1 MQEIWVPSLVREDAP
16 EEGMQPIPVLYPRKS
31 HEQRSLVGYSPW
43 DRKRVRHDLATK
55 QQQECAQGLGQ
66 RGGFGVLPTSPPGGV
81 VCLEHEQHAAF
92 APNTLVL
99 LQALQKWQL
108 GFSVSLYLLSIIFPQ
123 LNKHTVIFSPI

>member
-1 MQEIWVPSLVREDAP
+1 M
-16 EEGMQPIPVLYPRKS
+16 
-31 HEQRSLVGYSPW
+31 GYSPW

-108 GFSVSLYLLSIIFPQ
+108 GFWPLCIFCLAFAPAAHAHSYFQSHIVPLYFIAG
-123 LNKHTVIFSPI
+123 

>member
-1 MQEIWVPSLVREDAP
+1 MWVPSLVQEDAP
-16 EEGMQPIPVLYPRKS
+16 EKEMQPIPVLLPRKS

-43 DRKRVRHDLATK
+43 DGKRVRHDLATK

-66 RGGFGVLPTSPPGGV
+66 RGGFGVLPIPLGGV

-108 GFSVSLYLLSIIFPQ
+108 GFSVSLYLLSIISPQ